1 MNQVSCQRLF
11 RYGGGDSSPP
21 VSAPGWGWR
30 GCKRTP
36 KIFDSLKIWA
46 KTLKSGKKWPPV
58 FALTSKN
65 GAQCLHKNT
74 RDLIL
79 EVTPKR
85 VLHDL
90 CGRKF
95 MGKSC
100 TKTFRASLG
109 KFVQNFAPQKFA
121 CFYTYDEK
129 SWLLAIDRKLP
140 RLFWLRT
147 ESRFWIGRV
156 TALISTLSRI
166 CGLIWRIEL
175 QSNVRQVLRTLWKWL
190 KKCGWKKSPKNSAEI
205 LCTVWHGACRMWY
218 KTEGDPQN
226 TTFWLKILWIWWILH

>member
-129 SWLLAIDRKLP
+129 SPPPPLP
-140 RLFWLRT
+140 
-147 ESRFWIGRV
+147 
-156 TALISTLSRI
+156 
-166 CGLIWRIEL
+166 LIWKGRGG
-175 QSNVRQVLRTLWKWL
+175 KA
-190 KKCGWKKSPKNSAEI
+190 SAM
-205 LCTVWHGACRMWY
+205 LPLSGASVH
-218 KTEGDPQN
+218 
-226 TTFWLKILWIWWILH
+226 IILHALSLLVVALSCNVSLQWT